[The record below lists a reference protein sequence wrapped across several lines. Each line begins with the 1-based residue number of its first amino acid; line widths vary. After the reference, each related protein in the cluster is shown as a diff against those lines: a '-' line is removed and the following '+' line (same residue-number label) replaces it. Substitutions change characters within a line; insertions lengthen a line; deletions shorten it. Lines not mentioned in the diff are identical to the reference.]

1 MTSPEIRRAVEGV
14 ISVKDLMEERV
25 FSKVFFSKK
34 APNAKRKVTIAD
46 SSYSW
51 IKRAAIT
58 AIDTNNSIETCLNLS
73 AWTAWKAIGTRPI
86 NVANKSAK
94 AQRK

>member
-1 MTSPEIRRAVEGV
+1 MTSPEIRRAVEGA

-46 SSYSW
+46 SSTV
-51 IKRAAIT
+51 RDVT
-58 AIDTNNSIETCLNLS
+58 F
-73 AWTAWKAIGTRPI
+73 
-86 NVANKSAK
+86 NVASPVSK
-94 AQRK
+94 